1 MTRTAKRT
9 AVVIGGVILLV
20 VSLFAIFGRHTKVA
34 ESIKQQTAVLLKK
47 EYIPNQNVDMESTM
61 AVQRLDSVYD
71 AFRQQFRMHYQT
83 IATATFPDSSRII
96 LIAEPAPFFEPDS
109 LETICSRFTHQTSRR
124 NFKIGY
130 DGHVTDMAVV
140 LGNATTENLD
150 NLVIKISQQL
160 YLSDYKPNALDL
172 LGGAKR
178 QYFTGDNL
186 DYQITLGEFDDW
198 FFAAGEA
205 FIDDSDTA
213 NELTVSDM
221 FQQQRRGVF
230 FSREPGLVAWSIRR
244 DSDLSEQVGD
254 IRRFALDADL
264 VLGALRDSATLVVI
278 GRERETPL
286 EMLPPLRVETVLL
299 VASIS
304 SKELSQSLDINDCM
318 AGKMGNGRDWC
329 PTYLS
334 RELENTELGHL
345 LTITDVLLKDWSE
358 NGTIQEACYH
368 YPSPG
373 RFPFDRPLF
382 KKLGLSELVY
392 NWNTANTMYA
402 IDLPEYTIYTLN
414 RTGAL
419 PVSYFHS
426 QISGTSVG
434 AQYERQAGNYFANCG
449 NTDIARVVQYVAL
462 YQLFM
467 DNGITYKGDLLHSAF
482 PSNKPYLLAKPC
494 RDLLDILKNLTDSRI
509 NELSDTLT
517 SLHFAA
523 YGEEQVSKQLRQ
535 HEREH
540 NFTYTDEHER
550 AIYRDVNQH
559 EKADLAAEFR
569 GVRSMLQ
576 GLSEEEYTKL
586 VRYLAYPRGTT
597 VNSRET
603 YDRMLRAQKVNKLL
617 RHIGK
622 NNLPLL
628 GVDLAKVRD
637 YFVGSL
643 RNSGGRYLKTP
654 SVIVTYNDLN
664 TTGGHNI
671 SSRISR
677 VGSTTN
683 YKRSGG
689 GGAPLAQATVPPVS
703 EKPSAPSASSPS
715 TSSRPSSTGKPSTS
729 AKPSTGG
736 NPSTSARPSTGG
748 KPAASS
754 TPSSAGKPS
763 GGTSAASAKS
773 SGASSSAR
781 PSSSGSVRPRTSVVG
796 GAARTTR
803 GF

>member
-1 MTRTAKRT
+1 MTKTAKRT
-9 AVVIGGVILLV
+9 VIAIVGAILLV
-20 VSLFAIFGRHTKVA
+20 IGMFAIFGRHTKVA

-47 EYIPNQNVDMESTM
+47 EYIPDQHVDLESTM
-61 AVQRLDSVYD
+61 AFQRLDSVYD
-71 AFRQQFRMHYQT
+71 AFRHDFRMHYQT

-109 LETICSRFTHQTSRR
+109 LESICSRFTHQTSQR

-130 DGHVTDMAVV
+130 DGYVTDMAVV

-150 NLVIKISQQL
+150 NLVTKISKQL
-160 YLSDYKPNALDL
+160 YLSDYKPNAIDL
-172 LGGAKR
+172 LGGDKR
-178 QYFTGDNL
+178 HYFTGDNL

-205 FIDDSDTA
+205 FIDESDTA
-213 NELTVSDM
+213 NDLTVSDM
-221 FQQQRRGVF
+221 FLQQRRGVF

-264 VLGALRDSATLVVI
+264 ILGALRDSATLVVI
-278 GRERETPL
+278 GREREASL
-286 EMLPPLRVETVLL
+286 ETLPPLRVETVLL

-358 NGTIQEACYH
+358 NGTIQEVCYH

-382 KKLGLSELVY
+382 KKLGLNELVY

-426 QISGTSVG
+426 QSSGTSVG

-467 DNGITYKGDLLHSAF
+467 DNGVTYKGKLLHSVF

-494 RDLLDILKNLTDSRI
+494 RNLLDILKNLTDSKI

-523 YGEEQVSKQLRQ
+523 YGEEQVNKQLRQ
-535 HEREH
+535 NERKH

-576 GLSEEEYTKL
+576 NLSEEEYTKL

-628 GVDLAKVRD
+628 GIDLAKVRD

-654 SVIVTYNDLN
+654 SVIVTFNDLN

-689 GGAPLAQATVPPVS
+689 GAPVAQANVPPAS
-703 EKPSAPSASSPS
+703 ERPSTNSPTTGAKPSSGTRPSSSNTPS
-715 TSSRPSSTGKPSTS
+715 TNPKPANSSKPSSGGSPSSTGKPS
-729 AKPSTGG
+729 GG
-736 NPSTSARPSTGG
+736 SH
-748 KPAASS
+748 PA
-754 TPSSAGKPS
+754 T
-763 GGTSAASAKS
+763 TAKS
-773 SGASSSAR
+773 SSVSPSAR
-781 PSSSGSVRPRTSVVG
+781 PSSSGSVRPRSSVVG
-796 GAARTTR
+796 GGTRTTR

>member
-1 MTRTAKRT
+1 MTKTAKRT
-9 AVVIGGVILLV
+9 VIAIVGAILLV
-20 VSLFAIFGRHTKVA
+20 IGMFAIFGRHTKVA

-47 EYIPNQNVDMESTM
+47 EYIPDQHVDLESTM
-61 AVQRLDSVYD
+61 AFQRLDSVYD
-71 AFRQQFRMHYQT
+71 AFRHDFRMHYQT
-83 IATATFPDSSRII
+83 IATAPFPDSSRII

-109 LETICSRFTHQTSRR
+109 LESICSRFTHQTSQR

-130 DGHVTDMAVV
+130 DGYVTDMAVV

-150 NLVIKISQQL
+150 NLITKISKQL
-160 YLSDYKPNALDL
+160 YLSDYKPNAIDL
-172 LGGAKR
+172 LGGDKR
-178 QYFTGDNL
+178 HYFTGDNL

-205 FIDDSDTA
+205 FIDESDTA
-213 NELTVSDM
+213 NDLTVSDM
-221 FQQQRRGVF
+221 FLKQRRGVF

-264 VLGALRDSATLVVI
+264 ILGALRDSTTLVVI
-278 GRERETPL
+278 GREREASL
-286 EMLPPLRVETVLL
+286 ETLPPLRVETVLL

-358 NGTIQEACYH
+358 NGTIQEVCYH

-382 KKLGLSELVY
+382 KKLGLNELVY

-426 QISGTSVG
+426 QSSGTSVG

-467 DNGITYKGDLLHSAF
+467 DNGVTYKGKLLHSVF
-482 PSNKPYLLAKPC
+482 PSNKPYLLSKPC
-494 RDLLDILKNLTDSRI
+494 RDLLDILKNLTDSKI

-523 YGEEQVSKQLRQ
+523 YGEEQVNKQLRQ
-535 HEREH
+535 NEREH

-576 GLSEEEYTKL
+576 NLSEEEYTKL

-628 GVDLAKVRD
+628 GIDLAKVRD

-654 SVIVTYNDLN
+654 SVIVTFNDLN

-683 YKRSGG
+683 YKRSS
-689 GGAPLAQATVPPVS
+689 GGAPVAQASVPPAS
-703 EKPSAPSASSPS
+703 ERPSTNSPTTGAKPSSGTRPSSSNTPS
-715 TSSRPSSTGKPSTS
+715 TKPKPANSSKPSSGGSPSSTGKPS
-729 AKPSTGG
+729 GG
-736 NPSTSARPSTGG
+736 SH
-748 KPAASS
+748 PA
-754 TPSSAGKPS
+754 T
-763 GGTSAASAKS
+763 TAKS
-773 SGASSSAR
+773 SSVSPSAR
-781 PSSSGSVRPRTSVVG
+781 PSSSGSVRPRSSVVG
-796 GAARTTR
+796 GGTRTTR

>member
-1 MTRTAKRT
+1 MI
-9 AVVIGGVILLV
+9 VVGGVVLLAV
-20 VSLFAIFGRHTKVA
+20 GLFAIFGRHTKLV
-34 ESIKQQTAVLLKK
+34 ESVRQQTAVILKK
-47 EYIPNQNVDMESTM
+47 EYIPNQNVDLKATM
-61 AVQRLDSVYD
+61 AFQQMDSIYAD
-71 AFRQQFRMHYQT
+71 FRQRFRMHYQT

-96 LIAEPAPFFEPDS
+96 LIAEPAPFLEPDS
-109 LETICSRFTHQTSRR
+109 LESICNRFTHQTSQRT
-124 NFKIGY
+124 FKIGY
-130 DGHVTDMAVV
+130 DGHVTDMLIL
-140 LGNATTENLD
+140 LGNATTENLN
-150 NLVIKISQQL
+150 NLVAKISQQQF
-160 YLSDYKPNALDL
+160 LSDYKPNALDL
-172 LGGAKR
+172 LDDTQR
-178 QYFTGDNL
+178 HYFTQDNL

-205 FIDDSDTA
+205 FIDEKDTA
-213 NELTVSDM
+213 KDLTISDM
-221 FQQQRRGVF
+221 FSQKRRGVF

-244 DSDLSEQVGD
+244 DSDLSKQTAD

-264 VLGALRDSATLVVI
+264 ILGALRDSTTLVVI

-286 EMLPPLRVETVLL
+286 EVLPPLRVETVLL
-299 VASIS
+299 IASIS

-318 AGKMGNGRDWC
+318 AGKMSNGRDWC

-334 RELENTELGHL
+334 RELENIELGHL

-368 YPSPG
+368 YPSPS

-382 KKLGLSELVY
+382 KKLGISELVY

-419 PVSYFHS
+419 PVSYFRS
-426 QISGTSVG
+426 QSSGTSVG
-434 AQYERQAGNYFANCG
+434 AQYERQAGNYFARVG

-467 DNGITYKGDLLHSAF
+467 DNGITYKGKLLHSAF
-482 PSNKPYLLAKPC
+482 PSQKPYLLTKPC
-494 RDLLDILKNLTDSRI
+494 KDLMDILKNLTDSQI
-509 NELSDTLT
+509 DAISDSLA

-523 YGEEQVSKQLRQ
+523 YGEAQVNKQLRQ
-535 HEREH
+535 NERDY
-540 NFTYTDEHER
+540 NFTYTDEHTR
-550 AIYRDVNQH
+550 DIYRNVNQG
-559 EKADLAAEFR
+559 EKRSLVEEFR
-569 GVRSMLQ
+569 GVRSMLK

-586 VRYLAYPRGTT
+586 VRYLSYPRGTT
-597 VNSRET
+597 INSRET
-603 YDRMLRAQKVNKLL
+603 YNRMLRAQKVNNLL
-617 RHIGK
+617 RHVGK

-637 YFVGSL
+637 YFVGNL

-671 SSRISR
+671 SSKISR

-683 YKRSGG
+683 YKRSSGG
-689 GGAPLAQATVPPVS
+689 EPVAQANVPPTNES
-703 EKPSAPSASSPS
+703 PAAPKTS
-715 TSSRPSSTGKPSTS
+715 TSPTSTG
-729 AKPSTGG
+729 AKPSTGSKPSSG
-736 NPSTSARPSTGG
+736 SKPSASSKPSSSSSRATTTKSTSSTSAR
-748 KPAASS
+748 
-754 TPSSAGKPS
+754 SA
-763 GGTSAASAKS
+763 
-773 SGASSSAR
+773 
-781 PSSSGSVRPRTSVVG
+781 SSGSVRPRSSVISTG
-796 GAARTTR
+796 ARTTR

>member
-9 AVVIGGVILLV
+9 AIVICGILL
-20 VSLFAIFGRHTKVA
+20 AIGVFVLFGRHTKVA

-47 EYIPNQNVDMESTM
+47 EYIPNQNVNLESTM
-61 AVQRLDSVYD
+61 AFQRLDSVYD
-71 AFRQQFRMHYQT
+71 AFRHDFRMHYQT

-109 LETICSRFTHQTSRR
+109 LESICSRFTHQTTQR

-130 DGHVTDMAVV
+130 DGYVTDMAVV

-150 NLVIKISQQL
+150 NLVAKISQQL
-160 YLSDYKPNALDL
+160 YLSDYKPNAIDL
-172 LGGAKR
+172 LGGDKR
-178 QYFTGDNL
+178 HYFTGDNL

-205 FIDDSDTA
+205 FIDESDTA
-213 NELTVSDM
+213 NDLTVSDM
-221 FQQQRRGVF
+221 FLQQRRGVF

-264 VLGALRDSATLVVI
+264 ILGALRDSATLVVI
-278 GRERETPL
+278 GREREASL
-286 EMLPPLRVETVLL
+286 ETLPPLRVETVLL

-382 KKLGLSELVY
+382 KKLGLNELVY

-426 QISGTSVG
+426 QSSGTSVG

-467 DNGITYKGDLLHSAF
+467 DNGITYKGKLLHSVF

-494 RDLLDILKNLTDSRI
+494 RNLLDILKNLTDSKI

-523 YGEEQVSKQLRQ
+523 YGEEQVNKQLRQ
-535 HEREH
+535 NERDY

-550 AIYRDVNQH
+550 AIYKDVNQH
-559 EKADLAAEFR
+559 EKSELAGEFR
-569 GVRSMLQ
+569 GVRSMLN

-628 GVDLAKVRD
+628 GIDLAKVRD

-654 SVIVTYNDLN
+654 SVIVTFNDLN

-689 GGAPLAQATVPPVS
+689 GAPVAQANVPPAS
-703 EKPSAPSASSPS
+703 ERPSTNSPTTGAKPSSGTRPSSSNTPS
-715 TSSRPSSTGKPSTS
+715 TNPKPANSSKPSSGGSPSSTGKPS
-729 AKPSTGG
+729 GG
-736 NPSTSARPSTGG
+736 SHPATTTKSSSVSPSARS
-748 KPAASS
+748 
-754 TPSSAGKPS
+754 
-763 GGTSAASAKS
+763 
-773 SGASSSAR
+773 
-781 PSSSGSVRPRTSVVG
+781 SSSGSVRPRSSVVG
-796 GAARTTR
+796 GGTRTTR

>member
-1 MTRTAKRT
+1 MTKTAKRT
-9 AVVIGGVILLV
+9 VIAIVGAILLV
-20 VSLFAIFGRHTKVA
+20 IGMFAIFGRHTKVA

-47 EYIPNQNVDMESTM
+47 EYIPDQHVDLESTM
-61 AVQRLDSVYD
+61 AFQRLDSVYD
-71 AFRQQFRMHYQT
+71 AFRHDFRMHYQT

-109 LETICSRFTHQTSRR
+109 LESICSRFTHQTTQR

-130 DGHVTDMAVV
+130 DGYVTDMAVV

-150 NLVIKISQQL
+150 NLVTKISKQL
-160 YLSDYKPNALDL
+160 YLSDYKPNAIDL
-172 LGGAKR
+172 LGGDKR
-178 QYFTGDNL
+178 HYFTGDNL

-205 FIDDSDTA
+205 FIDESDTA
-213 NELTVSDM
+213 NDLTVSDM
-221 FQQQRRGVF
+221 FLKQRRGVF

-264 VLGALRDSATLVVI
+264 ILGALRDSTTLVVI
-278 GRERETPL
+278 GREREASL
-286 EMLPPLRVETVLL
+286 ETLPPLRVETVLL

-358 NGTIQEACYH
+358 NGTIQEVCYH

-382 KKLGLSELVY
+382 KKLGLNELVY

-426 QISGTSVG
+426 QSSGTSVG

-467 DNGITYKGDLLHSAF
+467 DNGVTYKGKLLHSVF

-494 RDLLDILKNLTDSRI
+494 RNLLDILKNLTDSKI

-523 YGEEQVSKQLRQ
+523 YGEEQVNKQLRQ
-535 HEREH
+535 NEREH

-576 GLSEEEYTKL
+576 NLSEEEYTKL

-628 GVDLAKVRD
+628 GIDLAKVRD

-654 SVIVTYNDLN
+654 SVIVTFNDLN

-689 GGAPLAQATVPPVS
+689 GAPLAQANVPPAS
-703 EKPSAPSASSPS
+703 ERPSASSP
-715 TSSRPSSTGKPSTS
+715 TSSAKPSSSTRPSSSNTPSTKPKPANSSKPSSGGSPSSTGKPS
-729 AKPSTGG
+729 GG
-736 NPSTSARPSTGG
+736 SH
-748 KPAASS
+748 PA
-754 TPSSAGKPS
+754 T
-763 GGTSAASAKS
+763 TAKS
-773 SGASSSAR
+773 SSVSPSAR
-781 PSSSGSVRPRTSVVG
+781 PSSSGSVRPRSSVVG
-796 GAARTTR
+796 GGTRTTR

>member
-1 MTRTAKRT
+1 MRRRKVKKVAIIICG
-9 AVVIGGVILLV
+9 AILLAV
-20 VSLFAIFGRHTKVA
+20 GLFAIFGRHTKLA
-34 ESIKQQTAVLLKK
+34 ESVRQQTAVILKK
-47 EYIPNQNVDMESTM
+47 EYIPDQNVDLASTLAFQNM
-61 AVQRLDSVYD
+61 DSLYND
-71 AFRQQFRMHYQT
+71 FRQHFRMHYQT
-83 IATATFPDSSRII
+83 IATATFPDSSRVI
-96 LIAEPAPFFEPDS
+96 LLAEPAPFLEPDS
-109 LETICSRFTHQTSRR
+109 IESICNRFTHQTSQRT
-124 NFKIGY
+124 FKIGY
-130 DGHVTDMAVV
+130 DGHVTDMVVV

-150 NLVIKISQQL
+150 NLVAKISQQQF
-160 YLSDYKPNALDL
+160 LSDYKPNALDL
-172 LGGAKR
+172 LDISKR
-178 QYFTGDNL
+178 QYFTQDNL

-205 FIDDSDTA
+205 FIDESDTA
-213 NELTVSDM
+213 NDLTVSDM
-221 FQQQRRGVF
+221 FQEQQRGVF

-244 DSDLSEQVGD
+244 DSDLSEQTAD

-264 VLGALRDSATLVVI
+264 ILGALRDSATLVVI

-286 EMLPPLRVETVLL
+286 EVLPPLRVETVLL

-318 AGKMGNGRDWC
+318 AGKMSNGRDWC

-426 QISGTSVG
+426 QSSGTSVG
-434 AQYERQAGNYFANCG
+434 AQYERQAGNYFARVG

-467 DNGITYKGDLLHSAF
+467 DNGITYKGKLLHSSF
-482 PSNKPYLLAKPC
+482 PSNKPYLLSKPC
-494 RDLLDILKNLTDSRI
+494 KDLLDILKNLTDI
-509 NELSDTLT
+509 QIEEISDSLAF
-517 SLHFAA
+517 LHFAA
-523 YGEEQVSKQLRQ
+523 YGEEQVNKQLRQ

-540 NFTYTDEHER
+540 NFTYTDDRTRE
-550 AIYRDVNQH
+550 IYRDVNQS
-559 EKADLAAEFR
+559 EKRSLMEEFR
-569 GVRSMLQ
+569 GVRSMLN

-603 YDRMLRAQKVNKLL
+603 YNRMLRAQKVNNLL
-617 RHIGK
+617 RHVGK

-628 GVDLAKVRD
+628 GIDLAKVRD

-671 SSRISR
+671 SSKISR

-683 YKRSGG
+683 YKRYSGG
-689 GGAPLAQATVPPVS
+689 GEPVAQANVPPAA
-703 EKPSAPSASSPS
+703 EKPAAPKAGTAP
-715 TSSRPSSTGKPSTS
+715 TSTGSKPSTS
-729 AKPSTGG
+729 AKPSASSK
-736 NPSTSARPSTGG
+736 PSTVNTH
-748 KPAASS
+748 
-754 TPSSAGKPS
+754 
-763 GGTSAASAKS
+763 TSAAKS
-773 SGASSSAR
+773 TTSTVAR
-781 PSSSGSVRPRTSVVG
+781 PSSAGSVRPRSSVIPSG
-796 GAARTTR
+796 TRPTR

>member
-1 MTRTAKRT
+1 MTKTAKRT
-9 AVVIGGVILLV
+9 AIVVGGLILLAIGV
-20 VSLFAIFGRHTKVA
+20 FALFGSHTKVA

-47 EYIPNQNVDMESTM
+47 EYIPNQNVDMESTI
-61 AVQRLDSVYD
+61 AFQRLDSVCD
-71 AFRQQFRMHYQT
+71 VFRHDFRMHYQT

-96 LIAEPAPFFEPDS
+96 LIAEPAPFFDPDS
-109 LETICSRFTHQTSRR
+109 LESICSRFTHQTSRR

-130 DGHVTDMAVV
+130 DGYVTDMAVV

-150 NLVIKISQQL
+150 NLVAKISQQL
-160 YLSDYKPNALDL
+160 YLSDYKPNAIDL
-172 LGGAKR
+172 LGGDKR
-178 QYFTGDNL
+178 HYFTGDNL

-205 FIDDSDTA
+205 FIDESDTA
-213 NELTVSDM
+213 NDLTVSDM
-221 FQQQRRGVF
+221 FQQKRRGVF

-264 VLGALRDSATLVVI
+264 ILGALRDSATLVVI
-278 GRERETPL
+278 GREREASL
-286 EMLPPLRVETVLL
+286 ETLPPLRVETVLL

-358 NGTIQEACYH
+358 NGTIQEACYK

-382 KKLGLSELVY
+382 KKLGLNELVY

-426 QISGTSVG
+426 QSSGTSVG
-434 AQYERQAGNYFANCG
+434 AQYERQAGNYFANSG

-494 RDLLDILKNLTDSRI
+494 SDLLGVLKNLTDSEI

-535 HEREH
+535 HERDY

-617 RHIGK
+617 RHVGK

-628 GVDLAKVRD
+628 GIDLAKVRD

-654 SVIVTYNDLN
+654 SVIVTFNDLN

-683 YKRSGG
+683 YKRSSGG
-689 GGAPLAQATVPPVS
+689 TPIAQATPPPAS
-703 EKPSAPSASSPS
+703 RPSAPSSSSPS
-715 TSSRPSSTGKPSTS
+715 TA
-729 AKPSTGG
+729 AKPTSGAKPASNG
-736 NPSTSARPSTGG
+736 NPST
-748 KPAASS
+748 AAK
-754 TPSSAGKPS
+754 PSSGSRPTTTAKPS
-763 GGTSAASAKS
+763 GSTSSSSSAKS
-773 SGASSSAR
+773 SSASSSVR
-781 PSSSGSVRPRTSVVG
+781 PSSSGSVRPRSSVVG
-796 GAARTTR
+796 GGSRTTR

>member
-1 MTRTAKRT
+1 MRSSKVKKVAIIICG
-9 AVVIGGVILLV
+9 AILLAV
-20 VSLFAIFGRHTKVA
+20 GLFAIFGRHTKLV
-34 ESIKQQTAVLLKK
+34 ESVRQQTAVILKK
-47 EYIPNQNVDMESTM
+47 EYIPDQNVDLESTL
-61 AVQRLDSVYD
+61 AFQKVDSLYD
-71 AFRQQFRMHYQT
+71 DFRQHFRMHYQT
-83 IATATFPDSSRII
+83 LATATFPDSSRII
-96 LIAEPAPFFEPDS
+96 LIAEPAPFLEPDS
-109 LETICSRFTHQTSRR
+109 IESICSRFTHQTSQRT
-124 NFKIGY
+124 FKIGY
-130 DGHVTDMAVV
+130 DGHVTDMAIV
-140 LGNATTENLD
+140 LGNATTENLN
-150 NLVIKISQQL
+150 NLVAKISQQQ

-172 LGGAKR
+172 LDDTKR
-178 QYFTGDNL
+178 HYFTQDNL
-186 DYQITLGEFDDW
+186 DFQITLGEFDDW

-205 FIDDSDTA
+205 FIDESDTA
-213 NELTVSDM
+213 NDLTVSDM

-244 DSDLSEQVGD
+244 DSDLSEQTAD

-264 VLGALRDSATLVVI
+264 ILGALRDSATLVVI
-278 GRERETPL
+278 GREREAPL
-286 EMLPPLRVETVLL
+286 EVLPPLRVETVLL
-299 VASIS
+299 IASIS

-318 AGKMGNGRDWC
+318 AGKMSNGRDWC

-426 QISGTSVG
+426 QSSGTSVG
-434 AQYERQAGNYFANCG
+434 AQYERQAGNYFARVG

-467 DNGITYKGDLLHSAF
+467 DNGITYKGKLLHSSF
-482 PSNKPYLLAKPC
+482 PSNKPYLLTKPC
-494 RDLLDILKNLTDSRI
+494 KELMDILKNLTDNQI
-509 NELSDTLT
+509 EEISDSLA
-517 SLHFAA
+517 SLHFVA
-523 YGEEQVSKQLRQ
+523 YGEEQVNKQLRQ

-540 NFTYTDEHER
+540 NFTYTDER
-550 AIYRDVNQH
+550 TRDIYRDVNQS
-559 EKADLAAEFR
+559 EKRSLTEEFR
-569 GVRSMLQ
+569 GVRSMLN

-603 YDRMLRAQKVNKLL
+603 YNRMLRAQKVNNLL
-617 RHIGK
+617 RHVGK

-637 YFVGSL
+637 YFVGNL
-643 RNSGGRYLKTP
+643 HNSGGRYLKTP

-671 SSRISR
+671 SSKISR

-683 YKRSGG
+683 YKRYSGG
-689 GGAPLAQATVPPVS
+689 EEPVAKTNVPPVA
-703 EKPSAPSASSPS
+703 EKPTAPKTS
-715 TSSRPSSTGKPSTS
+715 TSPSSTGSKPSTS
-729 AKPSTGG
+729 AKPS
-736 NPSTSARPSTGG
+736 
-748 KPAASS
+748 ASS
-754 TPSSAGKPS
+754 KPSSS
-763 GGTSAASAKS
+763 NTHTSTAKS
-773 SGASSSAR
+773 TTTTAVR
-781 PSSSGSVRPRTSVVG
+781 PTSSGSVRPRSSVIPSG
-796 GAARTTR
+796 TRPTR

>member
-1 MTRTAKRT
+1 MNNKGKTAKRT
-9 AVVIGGVILLV
+9 AIIIGGVILLAV
-20 VSLFAIFGRHTKVA
+20 GAFAIFGRHSKVV
-34 ESIKQQTAVLLKK
+34 ESIKQQTAAILKK
-47 EYIPNQNVDMESTM
+47 EYIPNQNVDLETTM
-61 AVQRLDSVYD
+61 AFQKADSLYD
-71 AFRQQFRMHYQT
+71 DFRKHFRMHYQT

-109 LETICSRFTHQTSRR
+109 IESICSRFTHQTSRR

-130 DGHVTDMAVV
+130 DGYVSDMAIV
-140 LGNATTENLD
+140 LANATTENLD
-150 NLVIKISQQL
+150 NLVAKISRQQF
-160 YLSDYKPNALDL
+160 LSDYKPNTLDL
-172 LGGAKR
+172 LGGEKR
-178 QYFTGDNL
+178 HYFTDENL

-205 FIDDSDTA
+205 FIDEKDTA
-213 NELTVSDM
+213 NDLTVSDM
-221 FQQQRRGVF
+221 FSQKRRGVF

-244 DSDLSEQVGD
+244 DSDLSKQEGD

-264 VLGALRDSATLVVI
+264 ILGALRDSTTLVVI
-278 GRERETPL
+278 GREREASL
-286 EMLPPLRVETVLL
+286 ETLPPLRVETILL

-358 NGTIQEACYH
+358 NGTIQEASYK

-373 RFPFDRPLF
+373 RFPFDQPLF

-426 QISGTSVG
+426 QSSGTSVG
-434 AQYERQAGNYFANCG
+434 AQYERQAGNYFARSG

-467 DNGITYKGDLLHSAF
+467 DNGITYKGDLLHSSF

-494 RDLLDILKNLTDSRI
+494 RTLLDVLKNLTDSQI
-509 NELSDTLT
+509 DAISDTLA
-517 SLHFAA
+517 SIHFTA
-523 YGEEQVSKQLRQ
+523 YGEKQVNKQLRQ
-535 HEREH
+535 NEREY
-540 NFTYTDEHER
+540 NFTYTDEHQKE
-550 AIYRDVNQH
+550 IYRSVNQN
-559 EKADLAAEFR
+559 EKRSLVEEFSS
-569 GVRSMLQ
+569 VRSMLN

-597 VNSRET
+597 VNNRET

-628 GVDLAKVRD
+628 GIDLEKVRD
-637 YFVGSL
+637 YFVSSL

-654 SVIVTYNDLN
+654 SVIVTYNDLL

-671 SSRISR
+671 SSKISR

-683 YKRSGG
+683 YKRSSGG
-689 GGAPLAQATVPPVS
+689 SAPVAQVTPPPAS
-703 EKPSAPSASSPS
+703 KPSAPSASSPS
-715 TSSRPSSTGKPSTS
+715 TSAKPSSTAKPSSSGSPSSGSKPSTS
-729 AKPSTGG
+729 AKSSG
-736 NPSTSARPSTGG
+736 STSSSSSV
-748 KPAASS
+748 KSSASS
-754 TPSSAGKPS
+754 TV
-763 GGTSAASAKS
+763 
-773 SGASSSAR
+773 R
-781 PSSSGSVRPRTSVVG
+781 PASSGSVRPRTSVVG
-796 GAARTTR
+796 GGARTSR

>member
-1 MTRTAKRT
+1 MTKTAKRT
-9 AVVIGGVILLV
+9 VIAIVGAILLV
-20 VSLFAIFGRHTKVA
+20 IGMFAIFGRHTKVA

-47 EYIPNQNVDMESTM
+47 EYIPDQHVDLESTM
-61 AVQRLDSVYD
+61 AFQRLDSVYD
-71 AFRQQFRMHYQT
+71 AFRHDFRMHYQT

-96 LIAEPAPFFEPDS
+96 LVAEPALFFEPDS
-109 LETICSRFTHQTSRR
+109 LESICSRFTHQTTQR

-130 DGHVTDMAVV
+130 DGYVTDMAVV

-150 NLVIKISQQL
+150 NLVAKISQQL
-160 YLSDYKPNALDL
+160 YLSDYKPNAIDL
-172 LGGAKR
+172 LGGDKR
-178 QYFTGDNL
+178 HYFTGDNL

-205 FIDDSDTA
+205 FIDESDTA
-213 NELTVSDM
+213 NDLTVSDM
-221 FQQQRRGVF
+221 FLQQRRGVF

-264 VLGALRDSATLVVI
+264 ILGALRDSTTLVVI
-278 GRERETPL
+278 GREREASL
-286 EMLPPLRVETVLL
+286 ETLPPLRVETVLL

-358 NGTIQEACYH
+358 NGTIQEACYK

-382 KKLGLSELVY
+382 KKLGLNELVY

-426 QISGTSVG
+426 QSSGTSVG

-467 DNGITYKGDLLHSAF
+467 DNGITYKGKLLHSAF

-494 RDLLDILKNLTDSRI
+494 RDLLDVLKNLTDSKI

-559 EKADLAAEFR
+559 EKADLVAEFR
-569 GVRSMLQ
+569 GVRSMLN

-628 GVDLAKVRD
+628 GIDLAKVRD

-654 SVIVTYNDLN
+654 SVIVTFNDLN

-689 GGAPLAQATVPPVS
+689 GGAPVAQANVPPVAERPS
-703 EKPSAPSASSPS
+703 TPSAN
-715 TSSRPSSTGKPSTS
+715 SRPSSS
-729 AKPSTGG
+729 G
-736 NPSTSARPSTGG
+736 NPST
-748 KPAASS
+748 AAK
-754 TPSSAGKPS
+754 PSSGGSPS
-763 GGTSAASAKS
+763 SGSRPTTTTKS
-773 SGASSSAR
+773 SGSASTSSSSKSSGVSPSAR
-781 PSSSGSVRPRTSVVG
+781 PSSSGSVRPRSSVVG
-796 GAARTTR
+796 GGSRTTR

>member
-1 MTRTAKRT
+1 MSKKAKITA
-9 AVVIGGVILLV
+9 AVVGGVLLLAV
-20 VSLFAIFGRHTKVA
+20 GAFALFGRHSKVA

-47 EYIPNQNVDMESTM
+47 EYIPNQNVDLEATL
-61 AVQRLDSVYD
+61 AFQKADSLYD
-71 AFRQQFRMHYQT
+71 DFRQHFRMHYQT
-83 IATATFPDSSRII
+83 IATATFPDSSRVI

-109 LETICSRFTHQTSRR
+109 LESVCSRFTHQTSRR

-130 DGHVTDMAVV
+130 DGHVADVTVV

-150 NLVIKISQQL
+150 NIVAKLSKQL
-160 YLSDYKPNALDL
+160 YLSDYKPNAIDL
-172 LGGAKR
+172 LDGDKR
-178 QYFTGDNL
+178 RYFTDENL

-205 FIDDSDTA
+205 FIDEQDTA
-213 NELTVSDM
+213 NDLTVSDM
-221 FQQQRRGVF
+221 FSQKRRGVF

-244 DSDLSEQVGD
+244 DSDLSEQAGD

-264 VLGALRDSATLVVI
+264 VLGALRDSTTLVVI
-278 GRERETPL
+278 GREREASL
-286 EMLPPLRVETVLL
+286 EALPPLRVETVLL

-358 NGTIQEACYH
+358 NGTIQEACYK

-426 QISGTSVG
+426 QSSSTSVG
-434 AQYERQAGNYFANCG
+434 AQYERQAGNYFAHSG

-467 DNGITYKGDLLHSAF
+467 DNGITYKGNLLHSTF
-482 PSNKPYLLAKPC
+482 PANKPYLLAKPC
-494 RDLLDILKNLTDSRI
+494 RTLLDVLKNLTDSQI
-509 NELSDTLT
+509 DAISDTLA
-517 SLHFAA
+517 SIHFTA
-523 YGEEQVSKQLRQ
+523 YGEKQVNKQLRQ
-535 HEREH
+535 HEREY
-540 NFTYTDEHER
+540 NFTYTDERQRE
-550 AIYRDVNQH
+550 IYRDVNQN
-559 EKADLAAEFR
+559 EKRSLVEEFR

-622 NNLPLL
+622 NNLTLL
-628 GVDLAKVRD
+628 GIDLAKVRD

-654 SVIVTYNDLN
+654 SVIVTYNDLL

-683 YKRSGG
+683 YKRSSG
-689 GGAPLAQATVPPVS
+689 GGAPVAQATPPPAS
-703 EKPSAPSASSPS
+703 ERPSAPKTSSPS
-715 TSSRPSSTGKPSTS
+715 TTAKPSSGSAPSTGSRPSSGSKPSTT
-729 AKPSTGG
+729 AKPSG
-736 NPSTSARPSTGG
+736 S
-748 KPAASS
+748 ASS
-754 TPSSAGKPS
+754 SS
-763 GGTSAASAKS
+763 SAKS
-773 SGASSSAR
+773 SSTSASIR
-781 PSSSGSVRPRTSVVG
+781 PASSGSARPRTSVVG
-796 GAARTTR
+796 GGTRTTR
-803 GF
+803 GFRG

>member
-1 MTRTAKRT
+1 MMNMNNKRT
-9 AVVIGGVILLV
+9 KHTAIILLGASLLAV
-20 VSLFAIFGRHTKVA
+20 GLFAIFGRHTKLA
-34 ESIKQQTAVLLKK
+34 ESVRQQTAVILKK
-47 EYIPNQNVDMESTM
+47 EYIPNQDVNLETTM
-61 AVQRLDSVYD
+61 AFLKADSLYNV
-71 AFRQQFRMHYQT
+71 FRQHFRMHYQT
-83 IATATFPDSSRII
+83 LATATFPDSSRII
-96 LIAEPAPFFEPDS
+96 LIAEPAPFLEPDS
-109 LETICSRFTHQTSRR
+109 IESICSRFTHQTSQRT
-124 NFKIGY
+124 FKIGY
-130 DGHVTDMAVV
+130 DGHVTDMVVV

-150 NLVIKISQQL
+150 NLVAKISQQQF
-160 YLSDYKPNALDL
+160 LSDYKPNALDL
-172 LGGAKR
+172 LSDESR
-178 QYFTGDNL
+178 HYFTQDNM

-205 FIDDSDTA
+205 FIDESDTT
-213 NELTVSDM
+213 NDLTVSDM
-221 FQQQRRGVF
+221 FSQQRRGVF

-244 DSDLSEQVGD
+244 DSDLSEQTAD

-264 VLGALRDSATLVVI
+264 ILGALRDSATLVVI
-278 GRERETPL
+278 GREREVPL
-286 EMLPPLRVETVLL
+286 EVLPPLRVESILL

-318 AGKMGNGRDWC
+318 AGKMSNGRDWC

-419 PVSYFHS
+419 PVSYFRS
-426 QISGTSVG
+426 QNSGVSAG
-434 AQYERQAGNYFANCG
+434 SQYEQQAGNYFARVG

-467 DNGITYKGDLLHSAF
+467 DNGISYKGELLHAAF
-482 PSNKPYLLAKPC
+482 PSQKPYLLTKPC
-494 RDLLDILKNLTDSRI
+494 QDLMNILKNLTDSQI
-509 NELSDTLT
+509 EAISDSLAI
-517 SLHFAA
+517 LHFAA
-523 YGEEQVSKQLRQ
+523 YGEDQVNKQLRKN
-535 HEREH
+535 EREY
-540 NFTYTDEHER
+540 NFTYTDEHEK
-550 AIYRDVNQH
+550 AIYRDVNQN
-559 EKADLAAEFR
+559 EKRSLVEEFR
-569 GVRSMLQ
+569 GVRSMLK

-586 VRYLAYPRGTT
+586 VRYLSYPRGTT
-597 VNSRET
+597 INSRET
-603 YDRMLRAQKVNKLL
+603 YNRMLQAQKVNNLL

-628 GVDLAKVRD
+628 GIDLAKVRD
-637 YFVGSL
+637 YYVGSL

-654 SVIVTYNDLN
+654 SVIVTYNDLL

-671 SSRISR
+671 SSKISR

-683 YKRSGG
+683 YKRHSG
-689 GGAPLAQATVPPVS
+689 GGAPVAQANMPPAS
-703 EKPSAPSASSPS
+703 EKPTAPR
-715 TSSRPSSTGKPSTS
+715 TNTPSSSSKPSSSAKPSGAKPSTS
-729 AKPSTGG
+729 GKSSSNSTRTSASK
-736 NPSTSARPSTGG
+736 STS
-748 KPAASS
+748 SS
-754 TPSSAGKPS
+754 PT
-763 GGTSAASAKS
+763 
-773 SGASSSAR
+773 R
-781 PSSSGSVRPRTSVVG
+781 PSSSGSVRPRSSVIG
-796 GAARTTR
+796 GGGRTTR

>member
-1 MTRTAKRT
+1 MKTTTAKR
-9 AVVIGGVILLV
+9 AAIVISGVILLAV
-20 VSLFAIFGRHTKVA
+20 GLFAIFGKHTKLA
-34 ESIKQQTAVLLKK
+34 ESVRQQTAVILKK
-47 EYIPNQNVDMESTM
+47 EYIPNQDVDLAATM
-61 AVQRLDSVYD
+61 AFQKVDSLYAD
-71 AFRQQFRMHYQT
+71 FRQHFRMHYQT
-83 IATATFPDSSRII
+83 IATASFPDSSRII
-96 LIAEPAPFFEPDS
+96 LIAEPAPFLEPDS
-109 LETICSRFTHQTSRR
+109 IESICSKFIHQTSQRT
-124 NFKIGY
+124 FKIGY
-130 DGHVTDMAVV
+130 DGHVTDMVVV
-140 LGNATTENLD
+140 LGNATTENLN
-150 NLVIKISQQL
+150 NLVAKISQQQF
-160 YLSDYKPNALDL
+160 LSDYKPNALNL
-172 LGGAKR
+172 LDETKR
-178 QYFTGDNL
+178 HYFTQDNL

-205 FIDDSDTA
+205 FIDESDTT
-213 NELTVSDM
+213 NDLTVSDM
-221 FQQQRRGVF
+221 FSQKRRGVF

-244 DSDLSEQVGD
+244 DSDLSEQTAD

-264 VLGALRDSATLVVI
+264 ILGALRDSTTLVII

-286 EMLPPLRVETVLL
+286 EVLPPLRVETVLL
-299 VASIS
+299 IASIS

-318 AGKMGNGRDWC
+318 AGKMSNGRDWC

-368 YPSPG
+368 YPSPS

-382 KKLGLSELVY
+382 RKLGLSELVY

-419 PVSYFHS
+419 PVSYFRS
-426 QISGTSVG
+426 QNSGNSVG
-434 AQYERQAGNYFANCG
+434 AQYERQAGNYFARVG

-467 DNGITYKGDLLHSAF
+467 DNGVTYKGKLLQSSF
-482 PSNKPYLLAKPC
+482 PSQKPYLLSKPC
-494 RDLLDILKNLTDSRI
+494 KDLMDILKNLTDSQI
-509 NELSDTLT
+509 DAISDSLA
-517 SLHFAA
+517 SLHFVA
-523 YGEEQVSKQLRQ
+523 YVEEQVNKQLRQ
-535 HEREH
+535 NEREY
-540 NFTYTDEHER
+540 NFTYTDEHLKD
-550 AIYRDVNQH
+550 IYRNVNQD
-559 EKADLAAEFR
+559 EKRSMVEEFR
-569 GVRSMLQ
+569 GVRSMLK

-597 VNSRET
+597 INSRET
-603 YDRMLRAQKVNKLL
+603 YNRMLQAQKVNNLL
-617 RHIGK
+617 RHVGK

-628 GVDLAKVRD
+628 GIDLAKVRD

-671 SSRISR
+671 SSKISR

-683 YKRSGG
+683 YKRYSGG
-689 GGAPLAQATVPPVS
+689 EPVAQATVPPAS
-703 EKPSAPSASSPS
+703 EKPAAPKASTP
-715 TSSRPSSTGKPSTS
+715 TTSTG
-729 AKPSTGG
+729 AKPSTGSRPSSSKS
-736 NPSTSARPSTGG
+736 NSSKAQTSTSKSTASVRP
-748 KPAASS
+748 A
-754 TPSSAGKPS
+754 
-763 GGTSAASAKS
+763 
-773 SGASSSAR
+773 
-781 PSSSGSVRPRTSVVG
+781 SSGSVRPRSSVISG
-796 GAARTTR
+796 GARSTR

>member
-1 MTRTAKRT
+1 MTKTAKRT
-9 AVVIGGVILLV
+9 AFVIGGVIALAV
-20 VSLFAIFGRHTKVA
+20 TLFAVFGRHSKVA
-34 ESIKQQTAVLLKK
+34 ESLKQQTAVLLKK
-47 EYIPNQNVDMESTM
+47 EYIPNQNVEMETTM
-61 AVQRLDSVYD
+61 AYQKLDSVYD
-71 AFRQQFRMHYQT
+71 AFRQHFRMHYQT

-109 LETICSRFTHQTSRR
+109 LEAICSRFTHQTSSR

-150 NLVIKISQQL
+150 NLVAKISQQQF
-160 YLSDYKPNALDL
+160 LSDYKPNALDL
-172 LGGAKR
+172 LGDEKR

-205 FIDDSDTA
+205 FIDDADTA
-213 NELTVSDM
+213 NDLTVSDM

-244 DSDLSEQVGD
+244 DSDLSEQAGD

-264 VLGALRDSATLVVI
+264 ILGALRDSATLVVI

-286 EMLPPLRVETVLL
+286 EMLPPLRVETILL
-299 VASIS
+299 IASIS

-318 AGKMGNGRDWC
+318 AGKMSNGRDWC

-426 QISGTSVG
+426 QSSGTSVG

-467 DNGITYKGDLLHSAF
+467 DNGVTYKGDLLHAAF

-494 RDLLDILKNLTDSRI
+494 RDLLDILKNLTDNRI
-509 NELSDTLT
+509 EELSDTLT

-523 YGEEQVSKQLRQ
+523 YVEEQVSKQLRKN
-535 HEREH
+535 EREY

-550 AIYRDVNQH
+550 AIYKDVNRQ
-559 EKADLAAEFR
+559 EKSELAGEFR

-597 VNSRET
+597 VNNRET

-628 GVDLAKVRD
+628 GMDLAKVRD

-683 YKRSGG
+683 YKRSSG
-689 GGAPLAQATVPPVS
+689 GGAPLAQANVPPAS
-703 EKPSAPSASSPS
+703 EQPSAPSASSPS
-715 TSSRPSSTGKPSTS
+715 PSARPSSS
-729 AKPSTGG
+729 AKPSSGG
-736 NPSTSARPSTGG
+736 SPSSSARPSTG
-748 KPAASS
+748 A
-754 TPSSAGKPS
+754 KPS
-763 GGTSAASAKS
+763 GSASTTSTKS
-773 SGASSSAR
+773 SSATSSAR

-796 GAARTTR
+796 GTARTTR

>member
-1 MTRTAKRT
+1 MSKRAKIT
-9 AVVIGGVILLV
+9 VAVVGGVLLLAV
-20 VSLFAIFGRHTKVA
+20 VLFAIFGRHSKVA
-34 ESIKQQTAVLLKK
+34 ESIKQQAAVLLKK
-47 EYIPNQNVDMESTM
+47 EYIPNQDVDLETTF
-61 AVQRLDSVYD
+61 AFQKLDSLYD
-71 AFRQQFRMHYQT
+71 DFRQHFRMHYQT
-83 IATATFPDSSRII
+83 LATATFPDSSRII
-96 LIAEPAPFFEPDS
+96 LIVEPAPFFEPDS
-109 LETICSRFTHQTSRR
+109 LEAICSRFTHQTSRR

-130 DGHVTDMAVV
+130 DGHVTDMAIV
-140 LGNATTENLD
+140 LANTTTENLN
-150 NLVIKISQQL
+150 NLITKLSRQL
-160 YLSDYKPNALDL
+160 YLSDYKPNTLDL
-172 LGGAKR
+172 LSEEKR
-178 QYFTGDNL
+178 HYFADENL

-198 FFAAGEA
+198 FFDAGEA
-205 FIDDSDTA
+205 FIDDVDTA
-213 NELTVSDM
+213 NDLTVSDM
-221 FQQQRRGVF
+221 FSQKRRGVF

-244 DSDLSEQVGD
+244 DSDLSEQIGD

-264 VLGALRDSATLVVI
+264 ILGALRDSTTLVVV
-278 GRERETPL
+278 GREREASL
-286 EMLPPLRVETVLL
+286 ESLPPLRVETILL

-318 AGKMGNGRDWC
+318 AGKMANGRDWC

-358 NGTIQEACYH
+358 NGTIQEACYK

-426 QISGTSVG
+426 QSSSTSVG
-434 AQYERQAGNYFANCG
+434 AQYERQAGNYFARSG

-494 RDLLDILKNLTDSRI
+494 RTLMDILKNLTDSQI
-509 NELSDTLT
+509 ETLSDTLAV
-517 SLHFAA
+517 LHFTA
-523 YGEEQVSKQLRQ
+523 YGEEQVNKQLRQ
-535 HEREH
+535 HERDY
-540 NFTYTDEHER
+540 NFTYTDDRQQE
-550 AIYRDVNQH
+550 IYRDVNRQ
-559 EKADLAAEFR
+559 EKASMAESFR
-569 GVRSMLQ
+569 SVRSMLN
-576 GLSEEEYTKL
+576 GLSDEEYTQL

-603 YDRMLRAQKVNKLL
+603 YNRMLKAQKVNNLL

-628 GVDLAKVRD
+628 GIDLAKVRD

-643 RNSGGRYLKTP
+643 SNSGGRYLKTP

-671 SSRISR
+671 SSKISR

-683 YKRSGG
+683 YKRYSGG
-689 GGAPLAQATVPPVS
+689 SEPLAQANVPSAP
-703 EKPSAPSASSPS
+703 EKPSQPS
-715 TSSRPSSTGKPSTS
+715 TNRPSSGSKPSSTAKPVSGTKPASGGKPST
-729 AKPSTGG
+729 T
-736 NPSTSARPSTGG
+736 
-748 KPAASS
+748 
-754 TPSSAGKPS
+754 
-763 GGTSAASAKS
+763 AKS
-773 SGASSSAR
+773 SNRASSSSKSSASSSAR
-781 PSSSGSVRPRTSVVG
+781 SVASGSARPRTSVVG
-796 GAARTTR
+796 GGARTSR

>member
-1 MTRTAKRT
+1 MKKLTAKRT
-9 AVVIGGVILLV
+9 VVVVGGVFLLAVV
-20 VSLFAIFGRHTKVA
+20 LFAIFGRHTKLA
-34 ESIKQQTAVLLKK
+34 ESVRQQTAVILKK
-47 EYIPNQNVDMESTM
+47 EYIPNQNVDLASTM
-61 AVQRLDSVYD
+61 AFQKADSLYAD
-71 AFRQQFRMHYQT
+71 FRQHFRMHYQT

-96 LIAEPAPFFEPDS
+96 LIAEPAPFLEPDS
-109 LETICSRFTHQTSRR
+109 IESICDRFTHQTSQRT
-124 NFKIGY
+124 FKIGY
-130 DGHVTDMAVV
+130 DGHVTDMVIL
-140 LGNATTENLD
+140 LGNTTTENLN
-150 NLVIKISQQL
+150 NLVAKISQQQF
-160 YLSDYKPNALDL
+160 LSDYKPNALDL
-172 LGGAKR
+172 LDGTKR
-178 QYFTGDNL
+178 HYFTQDNL

-205 FIDDSDTA
+205 FIDEKDTA
-213 NELTVSDM
+213 NDLTVSDM
-221 FQQQRRGVF
+221 FSQKRRGVF

-244 DSDLSEQVGD
+244 DSDLSKQTAD

-264 VLGALRDSATLVVI
+264 ILGALRDSTTLVVI

-286 EMLPPLRVETVLL
+286 EVLPPLRVETVLL
-299 VASIS
+299 IASIS
-304 SKELSQSLDINDCM
+304 SKELSQSLDVNDCM
-318 AGKMGNGRDWC
+318 AGKMSNGRDWC

-358 NGTIQEACYH
+358 NGTIQEATYH
-368 YPSPG
+368 YPSPS

-426 QISGTSVG
+426 QNSGTSVG
-434 AQYERQAGNYFANCG
+434 AQYERQAGNYFARVG

-467 DNGITYKGDLLHSAF
+467 DNGITYKGKLLHSSF
-482 PSNKPYLLAKPC
+482 PSQKPYLLTKPC
-494 RDLLDILKNLTDSRI
+494 KDLMDVLKNLTDGQI
-509 NELSDTLT
+509 DAISDSLA

-523 YGEEQVSKQLRQ
+523 YGEEQVNKQLRQ
-535 HEREH
+535 NERDY
-540 NFTYTDEHER
+540 NFTYTDEHTR
-550 AIYRDVNQH
+550 DIYRNVNQS
-559 EKADLAAEFR
+559 EKRSLVEEFH
-569 GVRSMLQ
+569 GVRSMLK

-597 VNSRET
+597 INSRET
-603 YDRMLRAQKVNKLL
+603 YNRMLRAQKVNNLL
-617 RHIGK
+617 RHVGK

-637 YFVGSL
+637 YYVGSL

-671 SSRISR
+671 SSKISR

-683 YKRSGG
+683 YKRHSGG
-689 GGAPLAQATVPPVS
+689 EPVAQANVPPDS
-703 EKPSAPSASSPS
+703 ETPAIPKKSTPS
-715 TSSRPSSTGKPSTS
+715 TSSKPSTAS
-729 AKPSTGG
+729 KPSGAKPSSGSKPSSVKSQT
-736 NPSTSARPSTGG
+736 STSKSS
-748 KPAASS
+748 SS
-754 TPSSAGKPS
+754 T
-763 GGTSAASAKS
+763 AS
-773 SGASSSAR
+773 R
-781 PSSSGSVRPRTSVVG
+781 PSSSGSVRPRSSVISTTG
-796 GAARTTR
+796 RTTR

>member
-1 MTRTAKRT
+1 MNNKRT
-9 AVVIGGVILLV
+9 KRTTIIILGAFLLAAG
-20 VSLFAIFGRHTKVA
+20 LFAIFGRHTKLA
-34 ESIKQQTAVLLKK
+34 ESVRQQTAVILKK
-47 EYIPNQNVDMESTM
+47 EYIPNQNVDLESTM
-61 AVQRLDSVYD
+61 AFQSADSLYAD
-71 AFRQQFRMHYQT
+71 FRQHFRMHYQT

-96 LIAEPAPFFEPDS
+96 LLAEPAPFLEPDS
-109 LETICSRFTHQTSRR
+109 IESICSRFTHQTSQRT
-124 NFKIGY
+124 FKIGY
-130 DGHVTDMAVV
+130 DGHVTDMVVV

-150 NLVIKISQQL
+150 NLVAKITQQQF
-160 YLSDYKPNALDL
+160 LSDYKPNALDL
-172 LGGAKR
+172 LDGTKR
-178 QYFTGDNL
+178 HYFTQDNL

-205 FIDDSDTA
+205 FIDENDTA
-213 NELTVSDM
+213 NDLTVSDM
-221 FQQQRRGVF
+221 FSQKRRGVF

-244 DSDLSEQVGD
+244 NSDLSEQSAD

-264 VLGALRDSATLVVI
+264 ILGALRDSATLVVI

-286 EMLPPLRVETVLL
+286 EVLPPLRVETVLL
-299 VASIS
+299 IASIS

-318 AGKMGNGRDWC
+318 AGKMSNGRDWC

-426 QISGTSVG
+426 QNSGTSVG
-434 AQYERQAGNYFANCG
+434 AQYERQAGNYFARVG
-449 NTDIARVVQYVAL
+449 NTDVARVVQYVAL

-467 DNGITYKGDLLHSAF
+467 DNGVTYKGELLHSSF
-482 PSNKPYLLAKPC
+482 PSQKPYLLAKPC
-494 RDLLDILKNLTDSRI
+494 RALMDVLKNLTDSQI
-509 NELSDTLT
+509 DEISDSLA
-517 SLHFAA
+517 SLHFVA
-523 YGEEQVSKQLRQ
+523 YGEEQVNKQLRQ
-535 HEREH
+535 NEREY
-540 NFTYTDEHER
+540 NFTYTDEHTR
-550 AIYRDVNQH
+550 DIYRNVNQN
-559 EKADLAAEFR
+559 EKRSLVEEFR
-569 GVRSMLQ
+569 GVRSMLK

-597 VNSRET
+597 INSRET
-603 YDRMLRAQKVNKLL
+603 YNRMMRAQKVNNLL
-617 RHIGK
+617 RHVGK

-628 GVDLAKVRD
+628 GVDLSKVRD

-643 RNSGGRYLKTP
+643 RNSGARYLKTP
-654 SVIVTYNDLN
+654 SVIVTYNDLL

-671 SSRISR
+671 SSKISR

-683 YKRSGG
+683 YKRSN
-689 GGAPLAQATVPPVS
+689 GGAPVAQANVPPS
-703 EKPSAPSASSPS
+703 AEKPAAPKASTPSTGSKPSSSPKPSGSRPSASGKPSSGGKSHTSASKS
-715 TSSRPSSTGKPSTS
+715 TSSAAARPSSTG
-729 AKPSTGG
+729 
-736 NPSTSARPSTGG
+736 
-748 KPAASS
+748 
-754 TPSSAGKPS
+754 
-763 GGTSAASAKS
+763 
-773 SGASSSAR
+773 
-781 PSSSGSVRPRTSVVG
+781 SVRPRSSVIG
-796 GAARTTR
+796 GGSRTTR

>member
-1 MTRTAKRT
+1 MKNKTAKRT
-9 AVVIGGVILLV
+9 AIIVSGVILLAV
-20 VSLFAIFGRHTKVA
+20 GLFAIFGRHTKLA
-34 ESIKQQTAVLLKK
+34 ESVRQQTAVILKK
-47 EYIPNQNVDMESTM
+47 EYIPDQNVNLESTI
-61 AVQRLDSVYD
+61 AFQKVDSLYNV
-71 AFRQQFRMHYQT
+71 FRQHFRMHYQT
-83 IATATFPDSSRII
+83 LATATFPDSSRII
-96 LIAEPAPFFEPDS
+96 LLAEPAPFFEPDS
-109 LETICSRFTHQTSRR
+109 IESICSKFTHQTSQRT
-124 NFKIGY
+124 FKIGY
-130 DGHVTDMAVV
+130 DGHVTDMVVV
-140 LGNATTENLD
+140 LGNATTENLN
-150 NLVIKISQQL
+150 NLVAKISQQQF
-160 YLSDYKPNALDL
+160 LSDYKPNALDL
-172 LGGAKR
+172 LSDESR
-178 QYFTGDNL
+178 HYFTQDNL

-205 FIDDSDTA
+205 FIDEKDTA
-213 NELTVSDM
+213 NDLTVSDM
-221 FQQQRRGVF
+221 FSQKRRGVF

-244 DSDLSEQVGD
+244 DSDLSKQTAD

-264 VLGALRDSATLVVI
+264 ILGALRDSTTLVVI

-286 EMLPPLRVETVLL
+286 EVLPPLRVETVLL
-299 VASIS
+299 IASIS
-304 SKELSQSLDINDCM
+304 SKELSQSLDVNDCM
-318 AGKMGNGRDWC
+318 AGKMSNGRDWC

-373 RFPFDRPLF
+373 HFPFDRPLF

-426 QISGTSVG
+426 QSSGTSVG
-434 AQYERQAGNYFANCG
+434 AQYERQAGNYFARVG

-467 DNGITYKGDLLHSAF
+467 DNGITYKGKLLHSSF
-482 PSNKPYLLAKPC
+482 PSQKPYLLTKPC
-494 RDLLDILKNLTDSRI
+494 KDLMDVLKNLTDGQI
-509 NELSDTLT
+509 DAISDSLA

-523 YGEEQVSKQLRQ
+523 YGEEQVNKQLRQ
-535 HEREH
+535 NERDY
-540 NFTYTDEHER
+540 NFTYTDEHTR
-550 AIYRDVNQH
+550 DIYRNVNQN
-559 EKADLAAEFR
+559 EKRSLVEEFR
-569 GVRSMLQ
+569 GVRSMLK

-597 VNSRET
+597 INSRET
-603 YDRMLRAQKVNKLL
+603 YNRMLRAQKVNNLL
-617 RHIGK
+617 RHVGK

-671 SSRISR
+671 SSKISR

-683 YKRSGG
+683 YKRYSGG
-689 GGAPLAQATVPPVS
+689 EPVAQANVPPDS
-703 EKPSAPSASSPS
+703 ETPATPKTSTPS
-715 TSSRPSSTGKPSTS
+715 TSSKPSTAS
-729 AKPSTGG
+729 KPSGAKPSSG
-736 NPSTSARPSTGG
+736 S
-748 KPAASS
+748 
-754 TPSSAGKPS
+754 KPS
-763 GGTSAASAKS
+763 
-773 SGASSSAR
+773 SSSAR
-781 PSSSGSVRPRTSVVG
+781 TTTSKSTSPSAARPASSGSVRPRSSVISSSG
-796 GAARTTR
+796 RSTR

>member
-1 MTRTAKRT
+1 MNNKGNKAKRT
-9 AVVIGGVILLV
+9 AIVIGGAILLAV
-20 VSLFAIFGRHTKVA
+20 GAFAVFGRHSKVA

-47 EYIPNQNVDMESTM
+47 EYIPNQQVDLETTM
-61 AVQRLDSVYD
+61 AYQQLDSLYD
-71 AFRQQFRMHYQT
+71 DFRQRFRMHYQT

-109 LETICSRFTHQTSRR
+109 LESICSRFTHQTSRR
-124 NFKIGY
+124 NFKVGY
-130 DGHVTDMAVV
+130 DGYVTDMAVV
-140 LGNATTENLD
+140 LANATTENLD
-150 NLVIKISQQL
+150 NLVAKLSRQQF
-160 YLSDYKPNALDL
+160 LSDYKPNALDL
-172 LGGAKR
+172 LGGEKR
-178 QYFTGDNL
+178 RYFTDDDL

-205 FIDDSDTA
+205 FIDEKDTA
-213 NELTVSDM
+213 NDLTVSDM
-221 FQQQRRGVF
+221 FSQKRRGVF

-244 DSDLSEQVGD
+244 DSDLSEQEGD

-264 VLGALRDSATLVVI
+264 ILGALRDSATLVVI
-278 GRERETPL
+278 GREREASL
-286 EMLPPLRVETVLL
+286 ETLPPLRVESVLL

-334 RELENTELGHL
+334 KELENTELGHL

-358 NGTIQEACYH
+358 NGTIQEACYK

-426 QISGTSVG
+426 QSSGTSVG
-434 AQYERQAGNYFANCG
+434 AQYERQAGHYFARSG

-467 DNGITYKGDLLHSAF
+467 DNGVTYKGDLLHSAF
-482 PSNKPYLLAKPC
+482 PSNKPYLLTKPC
-494 RDLLDILKNLTDSRI
+494 RDLLDILKNLTDSQI
-509 NELSDTLT
+509 DAVSDTLA
-517 SLHFAA
+517 SIHFAA
-523 YGEEQVSKQLRQ
+523 YGEEQVNKQLRQ
-535 HEREH
+535 NEREY
-540 NFTYTDEHER
+540 NFTYTDEHQRE
-550 AIYRDVNQH
+550 IYKNVNQN
-559 EKADLAAEFR
+559 EKRSLVEEFR
-569 GVRSMLQ
+569 GVRSMLN

-628 GVDLAKVRD
+628 GIDLAKVRD

-654 SVIVTYNDLN
+654 SVIVTYNDLL

-671 SSRISR
+671 SSKISR

-683 YKRSGG
+683 YKRSSG
-689 GGAPLAQATVPPVS
+689 GGAPVAQATPPPAS

-715 TSSRPSSTGKPSTS
+715 ATAKPSASAKPASGGKPSSVGKPSTT
-729 AKPSTGG
+729 AKPSG
-736 NPSTSARPSTGG
+736 STS
-748 KPAASS
+748 SS
-754 TPSSAGKPS
+754 SSSKS
-763 GGTSAASAKS
+763 SSAKS
-773 SGASSSAR
+773 SAR
-781 PSSSGSVRPRTSVVG
+781 PASSGSVRPRTTVISG
-796 GAARTTR
+796 GGRTTR

>member
-1 MTRTAKRT
+1 MMNMNNKRT
-9 AVVIGGVILLV
+9 KRTTIIVSGVLLLAVG
-20 VSLFAIFGRHTKVA
+20 LFAIFGRHTKLA
-34 ESIKQQTAVLLKK
+34 ESVRQQTAVILKK
-47 EYIPNQNVDMESTM
+47 EYIPDQNVDLASTM
-61 AVQRLDSVYD
+61 AFQKMDSLYGV
-71 AFRQQFRMHYQT
+71 FRQHFRMHYQT

-96 LIAEPAPFFEPDS
+96 LLSEPAPFLEPDS
-109 LETICSRFTHQTSRR
+109 IESICGKFTHQTSRR
-124 NFKIGY
+124 TFKIGY
-130 DGHVTDMAVV
+130 DGHVTDMVVV

-150 NLVIKISQQL
+150 NLVAKISRQQ

-172 LGGAKR
+172 LDDTKR
-178 QYFTGDNL
+178 HYFTQDNL

-205 FIDDSDTA
+205 FIDETDTA
-213 NELTVSDM
+213 NDLTVSDM

-244 DSDLSEQVGD
+244 DSDLSAQVED

-286 EMLPPLRVETVLL
+286 EVLPPLRVESILL

-304 SKELSQSLDINDCM
+304 SKELSQSLDVNDCM
-318 AGKMGNGRDWC
+318 AGKMSNGRDWC

-382 KKLGLSELVY
+382 RKLGISELVY

-402 IDLPEYTIYTLN
+402 IDLPDYTIYTLN

-419 PVSYFHS
+419 PVSYFRS
-426 QISGTSVG
+426 QNSGVSAG
-434 AQYERQAGNYFANCG
+434 SQYERQAGNYFARVG

-467 DNGITYKGDLLHSAF
+467 DNGITYKGELLHSVF
-482 PSNKPYLLAKPC
+482 PSNKPYLLSKPC
-494 RDLLDILKNLTDSRI
+494 RDLMDILKNLTDSQI
-509 NELSDTLT
+509 ETLSDTLAR
-517 SLHFAA
+517 LHFAA
-523 YGEEQVSKQLRQ
+523 YGEEQVNKQLRQ
-535 HEREH
+535 NEREY
-540 NFTYTDEHER
+540 NFTYTDEHTQH
-550 AIYRDVNQH
+550 IYKDVNQN
-559 EKADLAAEFR
+559 EKRSLVEEFR
-569 GVRSMLQ
+569 GVRSMLK

-597 VNSRET
+597 INSRET
-603 YDRMLRAQKVNKLL
+603 YDRMLRAQKVNNLL
-617 RHIGK
+617 RHVGK
-622 NNLPLL
+622 SNLPLI
-628 GVDLAKVRD
+628 GIDLAKVRD
-637 YFVGSL
+637 YYVGSL
-643 RNSGGRYLKTP
+643 KNSGGRYLKTP
-654 SVIVTYNDLN
+654 SVIVTYNDLL

-683 YKRSGG
+683 YKRSNGG
-689 GGAPLAQATVPPVS
+689 GGEPVAQANVPPAM
-703 EKPSAPSASSPS
+703 EKPSAPKATTPSAGGK
-715 TSSRPSSTGKPSTS
+715 PSSGPKPSSGSKPTSGGARSTS
-729 AKPSTGG
+729 AKSASSAP
-736 NPSTSARPSTGG
+736 ARP
-748 KPAASS
+748 ASN
-754 TPSSAGKPS
+754 
-763 GGTSAASAKS
+763 
-773 SGASSSAR
+773 
-781 PSSSGSVRPRTSVVG
+781 GSVRPRSSVVG
-796 GAARTTR
+796 GGTRSTR

>member
-1 MTRTAKRT
+1 MTKTAKKT
-9 AVVIGGVILLV
+9 AIIIGGAILLAV
-20 VSLFAIFGRHTKVA
+20 GLFAIFGRHTKLA
-34 ESIKQQTAVLLKK
+34 ESVRQQTAVILKK
-47 EYIPNQNVDMESTM
+47 EYIPDQNVDLASSL
-61 AVQRLDSVYD
+61 AFQKVDSLYND
-71 AFRQQFRMHYQT
+71 FRQHFRMHYQT

-96 LIAEPAPFFEPDS
+96 LLAEPAPFLEPDS
-109 LETICSRFTHQTSRR
+109 IESICNRFTHQTSQRT
-124 NFKIGY
+124 FKIGY
-130 DGHVTDMAVV
+130 DGHVTDLVVV
-140 LGNATTENLD
+140 LGNATTENLN
-150 NLVIKISQQL
+150 NLIAKISQQQF
-160 YLSDYKPNALDL
+160 LSDYKPNALDL
-172 LGGAKR
+172 LDDTKR
-178 QYFTGDNL
+178 QYFTQDNL

-205 FIDDSDTA
+205 FIDESDTA
-213 NELTVSDM
+213 NDLTVSDM

-244 DSDLSEQVGD
+244 DSDLSEQTAD

-264 VLGALRDSATLVVI
+264 ILGALRDSATLVVI

-286 EMLPPLRVETVLL
+286 EVLPPLSVETVLL

-318 AGKMGNGRDWC
+318 AGKMSNGRDWC

-426 QISGTSVG
+426 QNSGTSVG
-434 AQYERQAGNYFANCG
+434 AQYERQAGNYFARAG

-467 DNGITYKGDLLHSAF
+467 DNGITYKGKLLHSAF
-482 PSNKPYLLAKPC
+482 PSNKPYLLTKPC
-494 RDLLDILKNLTDSRI
+494 KDLLDILKNLTDSQI
-509 NELSDTLT
+509 EEISDSLA
-517 SLHFAA
+517 SLHFSA
-523 YGEEQVSKQLRQ
+523 YGEEQINKQLRQ
-535 HEREH
+535 HEHEY
-540 NFTYTDEHER
+540 NFTYTDDRTHE
-550 AIYRDVNQH
+550 IYRDVNQS
-559 EKADLAAEFR
+559 EKRSLVEEFR
-569 GVRSMLQ
+569 GVRSMLN

-603 YDRMLRAQKVNKLL
+603 YNRMLRAQKVNNLL
-617 RHIGK
+617 RHVGK

-628 GVDLAKVRD
+628 GIDLAKVRD
-637 YFVGSL
+637 YFVGNL
-643 RNSGGRYLKTP
+643 RNSGSRYLKTP

-671 SSRISR
+671 SSKISR

-683 YKRSGG
+683 YKRYSGG
-689 GGAPLAQATVPPVS
+689 GEPVAQANVPPVVEKS
-703 EKPSAPSASSPS
+703 AAPKTSTSPSSTGSKPSSSAKPSASSKPS
-715 TSSRPSSTGKPSTS
+715 SGNAHTSTAKTTSSASVRPSS
-729 AKPSTGG
+729 A
-736 NPSTSARPSTGG
+736 
-748 KPAASS
+748 
-754 TPSSAGKPS
+754 
-763 GGTSAASAKS
+763 
-773 SGASSSAR
+773 
-781 PSSSGSVRPRTSVVG
+781 GSVRPRSSVIPSST
-796 GAARTTR
+796 RPTR